1 VKARK
6 RFGQHFLERPWADK
20 IVQLVA
26 PAAGDHLI
34 EIGPGRGALTVPL
47 AETGVPI
54 HAIEIDRDLAGELSG
69 KLPRS
74 VSIITGDFLD
84 ISIGDLLAAVGVP
97 AAPRAPSPPAPSPQ
111 GEGMEFEPSREEPAA
126 SRTER
131 TAAQEADAAPPAR
144 SGEPANDDR
153 VLRIV
158 GNLPYNLSTPILVRL
173 FALARETGRLRDA
186 TIMLQREVADRVT
199 AKPGGGDWGPL
210 GVLASLHADTDV
222 LLQLPPGAFRPP
234 PQVRS
239 TVIRLR
245 FRPFPVEIGD
255 YRRFDTMVRTLFQQ
269 RRKTLGNAL
278 KPLLTEPGQSAD
290 TLRAAGLDPIRR
302 PETLSLAELATL
314 ARQLG

>member
-26 PAAGDHLI
+26 PAPDDHLI

-74 VSIITGDFLD
+74 VAIITGDFLD
-84 ISIGDLLAAVGVP
+84 ISIGELLAAVGVP
-97 AAPRAPSPPAPSPQ
+97 TMPRAPSPPAPSPQ
-111 GEGMEFEPSREEPAA
+111 GEGEDYPRASEPA
-126 SRTER
+126 
-131 TAAQEADAAPPAR
+131 
-144 SGEPANDDR
+144 GDDR

-186 TIMLQREVADRVT
+186 TVMLQREVADRVT

-210 GVLASLHADTDV
+210 GVMASLHAETDV

-234 PQVRS
+234 PKVRS

-245 FRPFPVEIGD
+245 FRPFPVEIDD
-255 YRRFDTMVRTLFQQ
+255 YPRFDTMVRVLFQQ

-278 KPLLTEPGQSAD
+278 KPLLAEPGQSAD

-302 PETLSLAELATL
+302 PETLSLAELAAL
-314 ARQLG
+314 ARRLG

>member
-26 PAAGDHLI
+26 PAPDDHLI

-54 HAIEIDRDLAGELSG
+54 HAIEIDRDLAGELAG

-74 VSIITGDFLD
+74 VAIITGDFLD
-84 ISIGDLLAAVGVP
+84 ISIGELLAAVGVP
-97 AAPRAPSPPAPSPQ
+97 AVPRAPSPPAERAPSQ
-111 GEGMEFEPSREEPAA
+111 EEPAA
-126 SRTER
+126 SRGER
-131 TAAQEADAAPPAR
+131 TAAQEVHAALHAR
-144 SGEPANDDR
+144 AGEPAGDDR

-186 TIMLQREVADRVT
+186 TVMLQREVADRVT

-210 GVLASLHADTDV
+210 GVMASLHAETDV

-234 PQVRS
+234 PKVRS

-245 FRPFPVEIGD
+245 FRPFPVEIDD
-255 YRRFDTMVRTLFQQ
+255 YPRFDTMVRVLFQQ

-278 KPLLTEPGQSAD
+278 KPLLAEPGQSAD

-302 PETLSLAELATL
+302 PETLSLAELAAL
-314 ARQLG
+314 ARRLS

>member
-1 VKARK
+1 MRARK

-26 PAAGDHLI
+26 PAPDDHLI

-69 KLPRS
+69 KLPRT
-74 VSIITGDFLD
+74 VAIITGDFLD
-84 ISIGDLLAAVGVP
+84 ISIGELLAAVGVP
-97 AAPRAPSPPAPSPQ
+97 AVPRAPSPQ
-111 GEGMEFEPSREEPAA
+111 GEGAERAPFQEEPAA
-126 SRTER
+126 SRGER
-131 TAAQEADAAPPAR
+131 TAAQEAHTAPQAR
-144 SGEPANDDR
+144 AGEPADDDR

-186 TIMLQREVADRVT
+186 TIMLQREVADRVA

-210 GVLASLHADTDV
+210 GVLASLHAETDV

-234 PQVRS
+234 PKVRS

-245 FRPFPVEIGD
+245 FRPFPVEIAD
-255 YRRFDTMVRTLFQQ
+255 YARFDTMVRVLFQQ

-278 KPLLTEPGQSAD
+278 KPLLADSGQSAD

-314 ARQLG
+314 ARRLG